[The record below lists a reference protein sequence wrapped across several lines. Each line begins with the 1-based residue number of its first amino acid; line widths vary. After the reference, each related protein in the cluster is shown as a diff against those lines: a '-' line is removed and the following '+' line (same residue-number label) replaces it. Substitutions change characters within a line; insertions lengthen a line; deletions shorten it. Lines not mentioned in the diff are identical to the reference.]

1 MRSKLIS
8 VLLSLS
14 NKFIITQS
22 RSHAITYTRM
32 PLNFAANLNWLFRE
46 NDNLSDRCT
55 LAKNSGFAAI
65 EISDPYDVSAE
76 KLAEAKKN
84 TGLDIVLINAKQG

>member
-8 VLLSLS
+8 VLASLS
-14 NKFIITQS
+14 NKSIII
-22 RSHAITYTRM
+22 RSHATRHNTNRM

-46 NDNLSDRCT
+46 NDSLSDRYT
-55 LAKNSGFAAI
+55 LAKNAGFAAI